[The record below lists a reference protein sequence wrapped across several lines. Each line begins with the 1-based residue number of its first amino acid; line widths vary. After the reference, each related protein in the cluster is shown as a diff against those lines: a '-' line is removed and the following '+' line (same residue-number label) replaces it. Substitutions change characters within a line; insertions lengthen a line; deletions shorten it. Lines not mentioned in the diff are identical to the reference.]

1 MTLYIKVLSLS
12 LVSFS
17 CQTPKQEYKLSLMYV
32 GTILFML
39 LTLAPLLKVCVNRM
53 LT

>member
-12 LVSFS
+12 LASFS
-17 CQTPKQEYKLSLMYV
+17 CQTPKQYRLSLMYV
-32 GTILFML
+32 GMILFVL